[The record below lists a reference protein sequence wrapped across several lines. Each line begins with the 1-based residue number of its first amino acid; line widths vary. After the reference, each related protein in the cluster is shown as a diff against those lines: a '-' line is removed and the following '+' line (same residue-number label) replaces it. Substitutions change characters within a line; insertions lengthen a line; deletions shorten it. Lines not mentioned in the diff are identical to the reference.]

1 MSLTGK
7 LIRFACWRAARRFD
21 AAADDPVATQNAL
34 LRDLMRR
41 NSGTDYGRRHG
52 FGSVRG
58 FADYQRQVPIVTY
71 NDIAGDIDRVVAG
84 ERNVLTAEDP
94 VMFAQTSG
102 TTGKPKL
109 IPVVP
114 SEQKGPHKDQTRVW
128 IWHASRDHPGL
139 LDGKVVTLVSP
150 AVEGVT
156 GRGLPYGSR
165 AIG

>member
-7 LIRFACWRAARRFD
+7 LIRFACWRAAGRFD

-34 LRDLMRR
+34 LRDLVRR
-41 NSGTDYGRRHG
+41 NGGTDYGRRHG
-52 FGSVRG
+52 FGSVRS

-71 NDIAGDIDRVVAG
+71 NDIAGEIDRVVAG

-128 IWHASRDHPGL
+128 IGTPAAS
-139 LDGKVVTLVSP
+139 T
-150 AVEGVT
+150 
-156 GRGLPYGSR
+156 R
-165 AIG
+165 ACSTARS